1 MYYGFHTIPLMQNDP
16 QRIGQTPLSLQAGNM
31 HFLSQLLRT
40 KPVELALRHQSG
52 NNEGQ
57 PSLRRSLGPFDLVML
72 GIGAIV
78 GTGIFVLTGTGA
90 MMAGPG
96 LSLSFVV
103 AAVACGLAALSY
115 AEFASSIPVA
125 GSIYTYTYIAI
136 GELAAWLMGWIL
148 ALEYGLA
155 VSAVSI
161 GWSGYFQS
169 LLSGF
174 GVVLPIALQA
184 APGAMPGVATLFNL
198 PAFVV
203 VMIITALLAVGIHS
217 TSKVNNVMV
226 AIKIGVVLLV
236 IGVGAFHV
244 RPANWQPFLPMGF
257 SGVFQAAAIMFFAY
271 IGFDAVSGASE
282 EVKRPKRDLPI
293 GIIGSLLVCT
303 ILYIGVTAVL
313 TGITPWRE
321 FEGISHPVSLSF
333 QHVGLYWMAGLIDL
347 AAVVGMLTVMLV
359 MAYGQTRLMFAMSR
373 DGLLPAALSKVH
385 PRFKTP
391 FLATWLVGL
400 VFGLIGAMVPLQKLA
415 ELVNF
420 GTLTAF
426 GMVSASVIV
435 MRRTHKDLAR
445 GFRCPGVPWIPGISI
460 VMCLFL
466 LTQLQTVTWLAF
478 AIWVAIGLIVYFSYA
493 RNRAHIGRA

>member
-1 MYYGFHTIPLMQNDP
+1 MY
-16 QRIGQTPLSLQAGNM
+16 
-31 HFLSQLLRT
+31 FLSQLLRT
-40 KPVELALRHQSG
+40 KPVELALQHQNG
-52 NNEGQ
+52 HTEGQ
-57 PSLRRSLGPFDLVML
+57 PSLRRSLGPVDLVML

-96 LSLSFVV
+96 LSVSFIV
-103 AAVACGLAALSY
+103 AALACGLAALSY

-174 GVVLPIALQA
+174 GVTLPIALQA
-184 APGAMPGVATLFNL
+184 APGSMPGVATLFNL

-203 VMIITALLAVGIHS
+203 VMVITALLAIGIHS
-217 TSKVNNVMV
+217 TSKVNNLMV

-244 RPANWQPFLPMGF
+244 RPENWNPFLPMGF

-282 EVKRPKRDLPI
+282 EVKHPKRDLPI
-293 GIIGSLLVCT
+293 GIIGSLVVCT

-313 TGITPWRE
+313 TGITPWRQ

-333 QHVGLYWMAGLIDL
+333 QQIGLHWMAGLIDL

-373 DGLLPAALSKVH
+373 DGLLPPALSKVH

-391 FLATWLVGL
+391 YLATWLVGL
-400 VFGLIGAMVPLQKLA
+400 VFGLIGALVPLQKLA

-435 MRRTHKDLAR
+435 MRRTHKDLPR
-445 GFRCPGVPWIPGISI
+445 GFRCPGVPWIPGVSI
-460 VMCLFL
+460 AMCLFL
-466 LTQLQTVTWLAF
+466 LTQLQTLTWLTF
-478 AIWVAIGLIVYFSYA
+478 AVWVAIGLIVYFAYA
-493 RNRAHIGRA
+493 RKHAHIGRA

>member
-1 MYYGFHTIPLMQNDP
+1 M
-16 QRIGQTPLSLQAGNM
+16 A
-31 HFLSQLLRT
+31 
-40 KPVELALRHQSG
+40 
-52 NNEGQ
+52 
-57 PSLRRSLGPFDLVML
+57 RSLGALDLVML

-103 AAVACGLAALSY
+103 AAIACGLAALSY
-115 AEFASSIPVA
+115 AEFASSIPIA

-169 LLSGF
+169 LLNGF

-184 APGAMPGVATLFNL
+184 APGSIPGVATLINL
-198 PAFVV
+198 PAFLV
-203 VMIITALLAVGIHS
+203 VMVITSLLAIGIHS

-226 AIKIGVVLLV
+226 AVKIGVVLLV
-236 IGVGAFHV
+236 IGVGAFYV
-244 RPANWQPFLPMGF
+244 RPENWQPFLPMGLG
-257 SGVFQAAAIMFFAY
+257 GVFQAAAIMFFAY

-282 EVKRPKRDLPI
+282 EVKEPKRDLPI

-303 ILYIGVTAVL
+303 ILYIGVTIVL
-313 TGITPWRE
+313 TGITPWRD
-321 FEGISHPVSLSF
+321 FAGITHPVSLSF
-333 QHVGLYWMAGLIDL
+333 QQVGVYWMAGCIDL

-359 MAYGQTRLMFAMSR
+359 MAYGQTRLLFAMSR
-373 DGLLPAALSKVH
+373 DGLLPPALSKVH

-391 FLATWLVGL
+391 YLATWLVGL
-400 VFGLIGAMVPLQKLA
+400 VFGLIGALVPLQKLA

-426 GMVSASVIV
+426 GMVSACVIV
-435 MRRTHKDLAR
+435 MRRTHKDLPR
-445 GFRCPGVPWIPGISI
+445 GFRCPSVPGIPAVSI
-460 VMCLFL
+460 AMCLFL
-466 LTQLQTVTWLAF
+466 LAQLQALTWIAF
-478 AIWVAIGLIVYFSYA
+478 AVWVTVGLIVYFGYA
-493 RNRAHIGRA
+493 RTRAHIGST

>member
-1 MYYGFHTIPLMQNDP
+1 MY
-16 QRIGQTPLSLQAGNM
+16 
-31 HFLSQLLRT
+31 FLSQLLRT
-40 KPVELALRHQSG
+40 KPVGEALGHQHP
-52 NNEGQ
+52 NNAARPCLQ
-57 PSLRRSLGPFDLVML
+57 RSLGALDLVML

-96 LSLSFVV
+96 LSLSFIV
-103 AAVACGLAALSY
+103 AALACGLAALSY

-174 GVVLPIALQA
+174 GISVPIALQA
-184 APGAMPGVATLFNL
+184 APGSIPGVATLFNL
-198 PAFVV
+198 PAFLV
-203 VMIITALLAVGIHS
+203 VMLITSLLAIGIHS

-244 RPANWQPFLPMGF
+244 RPENWRPFLPMGI

-282 EVKRPKRDLPI
+282 EVKNPKRDLPI

-303 ILYIGVTAVL
+303 ILYIGVTTVL
-313 TGITPWRE
+313 TGITPWQN
-321 FEGISHPVSLSF
+321 FAGIAHPVSLSF
-333 QHVGLYWMAGLIDL
+333 QQIGVNWMAGCIDL

-359 MAYGQTRLMFAMSR
+359 MAYGQTRLLFAMSR
-373 DGLLPAALSKVH
+373 DGLLPPALSTVH
-385 PRFKTP
+385 HRFKTP
-391 FLATWLVGL
+391 YLATWLVGL
-400 VFGLIGAMVPLQKLA
+400 VFGLIGALVPLQKLA

-420 GTLTAF
+420 GTLSAF
-426 GMVSASVIV
+426 AMVSVSVIV
-435 MRRTHKDLAR
+435 MRHTHKDLHR
-445 GFRCPGVPWIPGISI
+445 GFRCPGVPWIPGVSI

-466 LTQLQTVTWLAF
+466 LMQLQTLTWIAF
-478 AIWVAIGLIVYFSYA
+478 AIWVLAGLFVYFGYA
-493 RNRAHIGRA
+493 RKRAHIGRR